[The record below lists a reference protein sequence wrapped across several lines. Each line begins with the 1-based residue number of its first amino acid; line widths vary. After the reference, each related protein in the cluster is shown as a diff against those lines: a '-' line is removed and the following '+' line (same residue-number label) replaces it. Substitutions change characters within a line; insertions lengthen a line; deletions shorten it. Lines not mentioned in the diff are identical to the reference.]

1 MYKDTLFIT
10 ILFTYLFAG
19 YNVGDQINEDDLRKT
34 FDYCYPGD
42 STSYT
47 FSFSKNCGKVFML
60 EFSASW

>member
-1 MYKDTLFIT
+1 MYKYILSIT
-10 ILFTYLFAG
+10 FLFTYLFAE
-19 YNVGDQINEDDLRKT
+19 YNVGDQIDEDDLKET

-47 FSFSKNCGKVFML
+47 FSFSKNCGKIFML